1 MRAYP
6 SKRRYPRTLETI
18 ERDIIRRQKD
28 LEETMEK
35 KRLKKL
41 RANLKIRLK
50 TNIEKMKSKEL
61 MF

>member
-6 SKRRYPRTLETI
+6 SKRRYPRNLETI

-50 TNIEKMKSKEL
+50 TNIERKKSKEL